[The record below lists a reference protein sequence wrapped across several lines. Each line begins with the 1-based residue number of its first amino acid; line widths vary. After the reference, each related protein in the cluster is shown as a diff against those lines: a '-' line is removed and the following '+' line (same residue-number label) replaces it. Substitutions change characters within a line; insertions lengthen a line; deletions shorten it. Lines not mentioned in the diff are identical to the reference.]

1 MPKKINNTLIQT
13 HQKTYRV
20 FACDVT
26 PPTHAGFSHAGGQEL
41 TSAAVGAAAA
51 ADGVHSNKEIKL

>member
-26 PPTHAGFSHAGGQEL
+26 PPTHAGFSHAGRQEL
-41 TSAAVGAAAA
+41 TSAAHTRRYM
-51 ADGVHSNKEIKL
+51 GVK